1 MSCKTRHGE
10 AGHGGEERRK
20 INGQRPFQF
29 HCVSATRLDGGGMP
43 PDGWL
48 ALLVQTHWLHR
59 IVRMAWHDSVDG
71 YDYDEVGA
79 DGGRL
84 PIERPTAIVAPTSSP
99 RPSAGFLRRVH
110 ESSEL

>member
-1 MSCKTRHGE
+1 
-10 AGHGGEERRK
+10 
-20 INGQRPFQF
+20 
-29 HCVSATRLDGGGMP
+29 MP

-48 ALLVQTHWLHR
+48 AVLVHTHRLHR

-71 YDYDEVGA
+71 DDYDEVGA

-84 PIERPTAIVAPTSSP
+84 PIERPTAIAAPTSSP

-110 ESSEL
+110 ESSAASKNGWWMMMMMMRVMDPVSVE